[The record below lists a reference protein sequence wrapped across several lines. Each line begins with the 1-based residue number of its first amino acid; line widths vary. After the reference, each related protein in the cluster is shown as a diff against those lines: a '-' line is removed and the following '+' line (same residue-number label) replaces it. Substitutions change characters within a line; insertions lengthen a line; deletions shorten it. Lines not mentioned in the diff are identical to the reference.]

1 MGYSKDLERQANDY
15 AEELEQNIV
24 TAIDNVTG
32 ASSGNLT
39 NAIDLV
45 SDKIKMLKRKSD
57 NFNHLANQISDLLEV
72 AIQMDQEVA
81 DTIAMQSRY
90 KLVHN
95 ESGRLE
101 NWIDKILKLLVSIGD
116 NKLVMKLI
124 ADRLKA
130 LFPGSRFTKD
140 FIIEWYK
147 EALTEYVY
155 YEKSDWMSGY
165 GKEVR
170 LFPDLKNDPDN
181 GNVNLKNV
189 IKNWYKNP
197 DPKQNSKTEDKED
210 RNLLPYEQDLKKL
223 LTARNLPQA
232 YRYLFKYLWD
242 RYPGLYSEQMKQMAI
257 IGGMDP
263 EWAEIYG
270 DFATMP
276 LLEGFAVVT
285 VKGVQA
291 IKNLK
296 TGEIIYSESVVAG
309 SGVGNL
315 TNKASGGPKGIR
327 EGAGNAGKAIKGSG
341 AGVKSGTGRGYT
353 VDSTMF
359 PDDEAAGVL
368 RNGEYVKNPTAHNI
382 NDYITEGT
390 NYLGN
395 KNMNGQYMYV
405 VDMDRN
411 IVLGTRGGQRM
422 PHPTLVGGKNPQV
435 QAVGMV
441 EIRGG
446 KIYSINNA
454 SGHFKPSSECLKT
467 AEEVFGNLPQNI
479 YSKDFQGFL
488 PYGE

>member
-1 MGYSKDLERQANDY
+1 MSDFVIKYDVLESVMGYSKDLERQANDY

-39 NAIDLV
+39 NARDLV

-165 GKEVR
+165 GREVR
-170 LFPDLKNDPDN
+170 LFPDLKNAPDN

-232 YRYLFKYLWD
+232 YRYLFKDLWD

-296 TGEIIYSESVVAG
+296 TGEIIYSESLVTG

-315 TNKASGGPKGIR
+315 TNKASGGAKGIR

-341 AGVKSGTGRGYT
+341 NLKPQGLIDELANSGVKYNPDDVVAVTKTADGKLVWLENGNPNAGLDHIMNHADDFAAQGISKNEISNYVMDALENGKIVGYQGRGTGRPIYEFT
-353 VDSTMF
+353 Y
-359 PDDEAAGVL
+359 
-368 RNGEYVKNPTAHNI
+368 NGEVRKVAITTGNNGFVVGANPVST
-382 NDYITEGT
+382 
-390 NYLGN
+390 
-395 KNMNGQYMYV
+395 K
-405 VDMDRN
+405 
-411 IVLGTRGGQRM
+411 
-422 PHPTLVGGKNPQV
+422 
-435 QAVGMV
+435 
-441 EIRGG
+441 
-446 KIYSINNA
+446 
-454 SGHFKPSSECLKT
+454 
-467 AEEVFGNLPQNI
+467 
-479 YSKDFQGFL
+479 
-488 PYGE
+488 

>member
-1 MGYSKDLERQANDY
+1 MSDFVIEYDVLESVMGYSKDLERQANDY

-24 TAIDNVTG
+24 TAIDNITG

-39 NAIDLV
+39 NARDLV

-165 GKEVR
+165 GREVR

-296 TGEIIYSESVVAG
+296 TGEIIYSESLVTG

-315 TNKASGGPKGIR
+315 TNKASGGAKGIR

-341 AGVKSGTGRGYT
+341 NKKTYFEAENPMSGEKWNADFKSKYGKENVTWNTAANSMDDVLDMPSNVTRLTPNQLAEMAKSEGWSVGPLGKGGKTGIPFEQGGGFSMHYEDAYIQYHPGGGHHGELPYYKISTGKVGTVRYYI
-353 VDSTMF
+353 
-359 PDDEAAGVL
+359 
-368 RNGEYVKNPTAHNI
+368 NGE
-382 NDYITEGT
+382 G
-390 NYLGN
+390 GN
-395 KNMNGQYMYV
+395 
-405 VDMDRN
+405 
-411 IVLGTRGGQRM
+411 
-422 PHPTLVGGKNPQV
+422 
-435 QAVGMV
+435 
-441 EIRGG
+441 
-446 KIYSINNA
+446 
-454 SGHFKPSSECLKT
+454 
-467 AEEVFGNLPQNI
+467 
-479 YSKDFQGFL
+479 
-488 PYGE
+488 

>member
-1 MGYSKDLERQANDY
+1 MSDFVIDYDVLASVIEYSKDLERQTNDY

-39 NAIDLV
+39 NARDLV
-45 SDKIKMLKRKSD
+45 SDKIKMLKRKSE
-57 NFNHLANQISDLLEV
+57 NFNHLANQIRELIEV

-101 NWIDKILKLLVSIGD
+101 NWVDKILKLLVSIGD

-124 ADRLKA
+124 ADSIKDL
-130 LFPGSRFTKD
+130 LPGSRFTKD

-147 EALTEYVY
+147 EALTEYS
-155 YEKSDWMSGY
+155 KSEWMSGY
-165 GKEVR
+165 EKEVR
-170 LFPDLKNDPDN
+170 KFPDLKNNKEND
-181 GNVNLKNV
+181 NVNLKNA

-197 DPKQNSKTEDKED
+197 DDKQSKKSEDKD
-210 RNLLPYEQDLKKL
+210 DKKLLSYEQDLINLKY
-223 LTARNLPQA
+223 ARNLPQA
-232 YRYLFKYLWD
+232 YRYLLKYLWD
-242 RYPGLYSEQMKQMAI
+242 RFPGLYSEQMKQMAI

-270 DFATMP
+270 DFATMT

-315 TNKASGGPKGIR
+315 TNKASGGAKGIR

-341 AGVKSGTGRGYT
+341 KLTTGADWSGKTSELAKTAPTSIPSNATVKVQSKTGYDQISYKWSDGTYKYEARWHTKTPGAPTGQGNTWVVERTTPGT
-353 VDSTMF
+353 PTGQKAVTHILTGDSVWTSRYDWQQAITAF
-359 PDDEAAGVL
+359 QNDIATEAQ
-368 RNGEYVKNPTAHNI
+368 K
-382 NDYITEGT
+382 
-390 NYLGN
+390 
-395 KNMNGQYMYV
+395 
-405 VDMDRN
+405 
-411 IVLGTRGGQRM
+411 
-422 PHPTLVGGKNPQV
+422 TLL
-435 QAVGMV
+435 
-441 EIRGG
+441 E
-446 KIYSINNA
+446 
-454 SGHFKPSSECLKT
+454 SGHWVAP
-467 AEEVFGNLPQNI
+467 
-479 YSKDFQGFL
+479 
-488 PYGE
+488 

>member
-1 MGYSKDLERQANDY
+1 MSDFVIEYDVLESVMGYSKDLERQANDY

-39 NAIDLV
+39 NARDLV

-124 ADRLKA
+124 ADRLKD
-130 LFPGSRFTKD
+130 LLPGSRFTKD

-147 EALTEYVY
+147 EVLTEYVY
-155 YEKSDWMSGY
+155 YNKSDWMSGY

-341 AGVKSGTGRGYT
+341 KPFSVNETTKLLDDMPELTGSTREKLLSAVQDKELNKIVNELYRRTATTGDGGTASKLMEEFYQGSSTHLQKSTERVKQLNDLINSGKLGLN
-353 VDSTMF
+353 DL
-359 PDDEAAGVL
+359 DIADAL
-368 RNGEYVKNPTAHNI
+368 RADLE
-382 NDYITEGT
+382 
-390 NYLGN
+390 
-395 KNMNGQYMYV
+395 
-405 VDMDRN
+405 
-411 IVLGTRGGQRM
+411 
-422 PHPTLVGGKNPQV
+422 
-435 QAVGMV
+435 
-441 EIRGG
+441 
-446 KIYSINNA
+446 NA
-454 SGHFKPSSECLKT
+454 IKLFE
-467 AEEVFGNLPQNI
+467 
-479 YSKDFQGFL
+479 
-488 PYGE
+488 